1 MIWNKSILIL
11 ALLATGSL
19 LNAQE
24 TEPTPCHSLLQNDA
38 TTSMHLLYDA
48 PPTSNDLQQQSQHL
62 LLDIDA
68 TGFFFDAEYA
78 TPMAKGYSVVGFRF
92 SPTLT
97 YGINERAQLRIGIH
111 ADLFAGLDSLYKLR
125 PTLSLVY
132 MPSDWLTLV
141 TGTIYGSHSHRLDAP
156 VYDPSRWIYNYQEDG
171 LQILTSTRFWQSD
184 TWLDWSHYLTP
195 WTADQERFTMGSQHV
210 VSFFEYTKSTGYPRP
225 PCCATRIAMHDTM
238 NRDTLVAFVGDCFR
252 PEQQS
257 FNIDIPFHFI
267 ASHRGGEVKTID
279 TNTVT
284 TFNERIGVRL
294 QYTSNK
300 KHTHRFTLDLPFYY
314 YHLEDKDLDNGGKGF
329 YPVLTYEYKSIERN
343 ERKGCRLLAS
353 AGWWHGDH
361 YFSAMGSPM
370 FWSVNAYSA
379 QHMPASAATVSA
391 DIRNILTFRCAFEHE
406 YKKLNLGLQFDAL
419 YDLDLNKTDLLV
431 GFYMRYNESFRLF

>member
-1 MIWNKSILIL
+1 MIWNRSILIL

-48 PPTSNDLQQQSQHL
+48 PPTLHDLQQQSRHL

-97 YGINERAQLRIGIH
+97 YGINERAQLRVGIH
-111 ADLFAGLDSLYKLR
+111 TDLFAGLDSLYKLR
-125 PTLSLVY
+125 PIFSLVY
-132 MPSDWLTLV
+132 KPSNWLTLV
-141 TGTIYGSHSHRLDAP
+141 AGTIYGSHSHRLDVP

-171 LQILTSTRFWQSD
+171 LQILTNTRFWQSD

-195 WTADQERFTMGSQHV
+195 WTADQERFTMGTQHEIRAIGSRHQQV
-210 VSFFEYTKSTGYPRP
+210 GRDFETG
-225 PCCATRIAMHDTM
+225 AIT
-238 NRDTLVAFVGDCFR
+238 
-252 PEQQS
+252 QS
-257 FNIDIPFHFI
+257 DWSLWHLSLPLHFI
-267 ASHRGGEVKTID
+267 ANHRGGEVKTID

-284 TFNERIGVRL
+284 TFNERVGLRAVVGWGKELRGNENFL
-294 QYTSNK
+294 
-300 KHTHRFTLDLPFYY
+300 TLDLPLYF
-314 YHLEDKDLDNGGKGF
+314 YHLEDADLDRGGKAF
-329 YPVLTYEYKSIERN
+329 YPTLRYEHQHHTIK
-343 ERKGCRLLAS
+343 KGS
-353 AGWWHGDH
+353 AWSFKTTLGYWHGDH
-361 YFSAMGSPM
+361 YFSAQGSPL
-370 FWSVNAYSA
+370 FWSVNDYSA
-379 QHMPASAATVSA
+379 LHMPASAATVQA
-391 DIRNILTFRCAFEHE
+391 DIRNILTFSCAFEHE

-419 YDLDLNKTDLLV
+419 YDMDLRKTDLLV